1 MNQEK
6 LIAGALVAFC
16 AVAAVGSWF
25 SNQPSAA
32 DEKRAGDGL
41 GALMAGKGEIA
52 QLDIEGMILDSG
64 SGGGFGGGNATSAQD
79 TLKAIRRIRE
89 DKVPVVLLNINSP
102 GGTASASQ
110 AIFDELM
117 RLKKDHNVKI
127 VATMGD
133 LAASGGYYVACAAD
147 TIVAN
152 PSTLTGSIGVI
163 MHNQNLQGL
172 MGKVGVQNN
181 VLKSGKHKDIMSPY
195 RPMTAE
201 ERQILQALIDDTYE
215 QFLDAVSA
223 GRKMPRAQLRPL
235 ADGRIYTGRQ
245 AHQVKLVDKLGN
257 YSIAVEEARRLGKLD
272 KDAEPKNYS
281 EGDWRQ
287 FFGQMVSSAIN
298 PLGQVMN
305 MKHVMIQSGAFD
317 KVPLMIY
324 E

>member
-6 LIAGALVAFC
+6 LIAGGLVLFC
-16 AVAAVGSWF
+16 AIAAVGSWF
-25 SNQPSAA
+25 AGQPATKEDSGDAKSITA
-32 DEKRAGDGL
+32 MMAGD
-41 GALMAGKGEIA
+41 AGIA
-52 QLDIEGMILDSG
+52 QLDIEGMNLDSG
-64 SGGGFGGGNATSAQD
+64 SPGGLGSSGATYGRAI
-79 TLKAIRRIRE
+79 LKAIDRIRE

-110 AIFDELM
+110 AIFDELL
-117 RLKKDHNVKI
+117 RLKREQNTKI

-172 MGKVGVQNN
+172 MGKVGVQNT
-181 VLKSGKHKDIMSPY
+181 VIKSGKHKDIMSPY
-195 RPMTAE
+195 RPISPE
-201 ERQILQALIDDTYE
+201 ERAILQSLIDDTYD
-215 QFLDAVSA
+215 QFLDAVAS
-223 GRKMPRAQLRPL
+223 GRKMSKTQVRPL

-245 AHQVKLVDKLGN
+245 AHKVKLVDKLGN
-257 YSIAVEEARRLGKLD
+257 FSVAVDEARTLGKLG
-272 KDAEPKNYS
+272 KDVDPKNYT
-281 EGDWRQ
+281 EENWRDMFNQ
-287 FFGQMVSSAIN
+287 IFTSTMN
-298 PLGQVMN
+298 PWSQALSMR
-305 MKHVMIQSGAFD
+305 HVMIQSGAFD

>member
-1 MNQEK
+1 LNQEK
-6 LIAGALVAFC
+6 LIAGALVGFC
-16 AVAAVGSWF
+16 AIAAVGSWF
-25 SNQPSAA
+25 AGQPAKDEPAENKKLTALLGGRSA
-32 DEKRAGDGL
+32 
-41 GALMAGKGEIA
+41 IA

-64 SGGGFGGGNATSAQD
+64 SPGGFGGGGATSAQAV
-79 TLKAIRRIRE
+79 LKSIQRIRE
-89 DKVPVVLLNINSP
+89 DEVPVVLLNINSP

-110 AIFDELM
+110 AIFDDLM
-117 RLKKDHNVKI
+117 RLKKDQGVKI

-172 MGKVGVQNN
+172 MGKVGVQNT
-181 VLKSGKHKDIMSPY
+181 VIKSGKHKDIMSPY
-195 RPMTAE
+195 RPISPE
-201 ERQILQALIDDTYE
+201 ERAILQGLIDDTYQ
-215 QFLDAVSA
+215 QFLEAVST
-223 GRKMPRAQLRPL
+223 GRKMPMNQLRPL

-245 AHQVKLVDKLGN
+245 AHKVKLVDKLGN
-257 YSIAVEEARRLGKLD
+257 YTVAVEEARALGKLR

-281 EGDWRQ
+281 EDDWRD
-287 FFGQMVSSAIN
+287 FFGGVLSSTMNPWSQAIN
-298 PLGQVMN
+298 MR
-305 MKHVMIQSGAFD
+305 HVLIQSGAFD

>member
-25 SNQPSAA
+25 SGQPGPV
-32 DEKRAGDGL
+32 DEKRGGDGL
-41 GALMAGKGEIA
+41 GALMAGKGQIA

-117 RLKKDHNVKI
+117 RLKKDNNVKI

-201 ERQILQALIDDTYE
+201 ERQILQSLIDDTYE

-245 AHQVKLVDKLGN
+245 AHKVKLVDKLGN
-257 YSIAVEEARRLGKLD
+257 YSVAVDEARALGKLD

-281 EGDWRQ
+281 ESDWRQ
-287 FFGQMVSSAIN
+287 FFGQMVSSSIN
-298 PLGQVMN
+298 PLGQMMN